1 MQIGALIALLRAVTL
16 PFLTS
21 IFAVFE
27 SRLARS
33 LRVAVAIRA
42 PICLTQTSEFLSLMN
57 PLLTQMSGESASVE
71 IQARGLRNRT
81 RSLASVECRMKT
93 VDKASALE
101 VDRLVQEAD
110 GSAVQRACLNRLVAI
125 GRYENDWYVKAEMR
139 QTMLQ
144 LYAAHVRQLH
154 IQYQTPRFGHYRRLQ
169 KRLG

>member
-1 MQIGALIALLRAVTL
+1 MGHTKVVFGYSSAPEGCDLDASLGGHAALTLIAMT
-16 PFLTS
+16 
-21 IFAVFE
+21 
-27 SRLARS
+27 
-33 LRVAVAIRA
+33 
-42 PICLTQTSEFLSLMN
+42 
-57 PLLTQMSGESASVE
+57 
-71 IQARGLRNRT
+71 RGLRNRS

-110 GSAVQRACLNRLVAI
+110 GSAVQRACLNRLVAM

-139 QTMLQ
+139 QMMLQ